1 MNLVLE
7 QCYGQPHISHWVSY
21 IRDLV
26 LEAANVVVVRSIYG
40 KVHVI

>member
-1 MNLVLE
+1 MGNKV
-7 QCYGQPHISHWVSY
+7 YVSHWVSY